1 MNSSSDAVRI
11 LVVENNKSRLHLNK
25 HSVSDLGFQNVE
37 MQSNRTAINSFIDS
51 PADLIVIDLDRN
63 VMDGLRLLHEF
74 KKHDPEIVVI
84 FTSTR
89 ISLETSLAAL
99 RGGAFDIHI
108 KSAQQ
113 ESFRQTIA
121 RGINQANRIKK
132 QRQILEELCKNMN
145 QLVQTWTTKLV
156 ADAKGKVGLNHLS
169 ESHLGQNS
177 SETIKIG
184 GLSIHLGRNQVETE
198 FGDANLTP
206 TEFEIMLYLFF
217 NRERIVK
224 CAELISKLRGFDVE
238 EQEARIL
245 IRPHVSNLRSK
256 LSSIQTDRNLIEN
269 VRGIGY
275 RFSQEHAR

>member
-11 LVVENNKSRLHLNK
+11 LVVENSKTRLHLNNY
-25 HSVSDLGFQNVE
+25 SVSDLGFQNVE
-37 MQSNRTAINSFIDS
+37 MQSNRTAINSFVDN
-51 PADLIVIDLDRN
+51 PADLIVIDLDTN

-84 FTSTR
+84 FASTR
-89 ISLETSLAAL
+89 VSLETSLAAL

-108 KSAQQ
+108 KSAQK

-121 RGINQANRIKK
+121 RGMNQAYRIKK
-132 QRQILEELCKNMN
+132 QRQILEDLSKNVN
-145 QLVQTWTTKLV
+145 RLVQTWTTKLV
-156 ADAKGKVGLNHLS
+156 ADAKGKVGTNHLS
-169 ESHLGQNS
+169 ESHLGQNF

-184 GLSIHLGRNQVETE
+184 SLSIHLGRNQVKTE

-217 NRERIVK
+217 NKERIVK
-224 CAELISKLRGFDVE
+224 CAELISKIRGFDVE

-256 LSSIQTDRNLIEN
+256 LSSIQTDSNLIEN